1 MCAAVSLEGHGA
13 GLARINKEG
22 WHLPFPFHVYLLTTL
37 LPLPQCAVRLVID
50 RSACLL
56 CSRTGR
62 ACLKFRNLETDTS
75 LTQRDKIIVETV
87 FEIGVDA
94 FATVLRIDPPNYRS
108 VSKDWKV
115 EEDKEELMAV
125 LGIPVLKDILNPIRA
140 VQYWDA
146 QT

>member
-1 MCAAVSLEGHGA
+1 MS
-13 GLARINKEG
+13 
-22 WHLPFPFHVYLLTTL
+22 
-37 LPLPQCAVRLVID
+37 LVID

-62 ACLKFRNLETDTS
+62 ACLKFRGLETDTS
-75 LTQRDKIIVETV
+75 LTQRDNITVETV

-94 FATVLRIDPPNYRS
+94 FATVLRIDPPNYRP

-115 EEDKEELMAV
+115 EEDKEESMAV
-125 LGIPVLKDILNPIRA
+125 LGIPVLTDISNPIRA
-140 VQYWDA
+140 IQYWDA

>member
-1 MCAAVSLEGHGA
+1 MS
-13 GLARINKEG
+13 
-22 WHLPFPFHVYLLTTL
+22 
-37 LPLPQCAVRLVID
+37 LVID

-62 ACLKFRNLETDTS
+62 ACKFRGLETDTS
-75 LTQRDKIIVETV
+75 LTQRDNINVETV

-94 FATVLRIDPPNYRS
+94 FATVLRIDPPNYRP

-115 EEDKEELMAV
+115 EEDKEESMAV
-125 LGIPVLKDILNPIRA
+125 LGIPVLTDISKPIRA
-140 VQYWDA
+140 IQYWDA

>member
-1 MCAAVSLEGHGA
+1 M
-13 GLARINKEG
+13 
-22 WHLPFPFHVYLLTTL
+22 
-37 LPLPQCAVRLVID
+37 RLVID

-62 ACLKFRNLETDTS
+62 ACLKFRGQETDTS
-75 LTQRDKIIVETV
+75 LTQRDNIAVETV

-94 FATVLRIDPPNYRS
+94 LATVLRIGPPNYRP

-115 EEDKEELMAV
+115 EEDKEELMVV
-125 LGIPVLKDILNPIRA
+125 LGIPVLMGISNPIRA
-140 VQYWDA
+140 IQFWDA